1 MKKIINYIKGLL
13 QMYKKKIK
21 KPTKNGGFPGGS
33 VIRNPPAN
41 AGDTGLIRGPGRFHM
56 PWSN

>member
-13 QMYKKKIK
+13 QMNKKKIK

-41 AGDTGLIRGPGRFHM
+41 AGDTDLIPGLRRSHIPQ
-56 PWSN
+56 SD